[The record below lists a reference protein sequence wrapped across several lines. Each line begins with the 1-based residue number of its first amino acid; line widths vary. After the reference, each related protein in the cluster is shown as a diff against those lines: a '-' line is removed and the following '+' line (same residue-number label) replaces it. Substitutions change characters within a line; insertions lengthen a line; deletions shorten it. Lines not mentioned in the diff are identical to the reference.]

1 MKAVMLAAGIGWR
14 LGDQGR
20 KIPKCLLQFGGETLL
35 ERHLRILEQADVMQA
50 YVGVGYQA
58 DTVTQA
64 LNATRT
70 LVHTSTVF
78 NSDFERGNVVTLAAL
93 ADFMGGQEPVLLM
106 DADVLYDARM
116 MARLTESRHENC
128 FLLDRDFE
136 AGDEPVKLCIEN
148 GHPVEFS
155 KVLADGLSYD
165 TIGESVGFFRLS
177 GAMAERVAA
186 GCKRYVAAGRDDEM
200 YEAVLRDLLLEA
212 APGTFGYEDVTGLPW
227 IEIDF
232 PEDVQRAEKV
242 IFPALQSLP
251 QPA

>member
-1 MKAVMLAAGIGWR
+1 MKAVILAAGIGWR
-14 LGDQGR
+14 LGEQGR
-20 KIPKCLLQFGGETLL
+20 KIPKCLLKFGGETLL
-35 ERHLRILEQADVMQA
+35 ERHLKLLEQADVTQA
-50 YVGVGYQA
+50 FVGVGYQA
-58 DTVTQA
+58 DAVGQA
-64 LNATRT
+64 LQATRT
-70 LVHTSTVF
+70 TVRTSTVF
-78 NSDFERGNVVTLAAL
+78 NSDFELGNVVTLAAL
-93 ADFMGGQEPVLLM
+93 ADFMRGDEPVLLM

-116 MARLTESRHENC
+116 MLRLTESSHENC

-136 AGDEPVKLCIEN
+136 VGDEPVKLCIEN
-148 GHPVEFS
+148 GHPVEFA
-155 KVLADGLSYD
+155 KLLPEGLGYD

-177 GAMAERVAA
+177 SAMAGRVAG
-186 GCKRYVAAGRDDEM
+186 GCERYVAEGRDDEM

-242 IFPALQSLP
+242 IYPALQALP